1 MLSIYLST
9 PGSPEYILRVA
20 HSSSVTSVSPYTH
33 RRSLTIYF
41 RAVIELVW
49 RCTWRPRSSE
59 LTDALGGRDRSRF
72 ETHWE
77 AEVE

>member
-1 MLSIYLST
+1 MRCCLST
-9 PGSPEYILRVA
+9 PGSPKCILRVA
-20 HSSSVTSVSPYTH
+20 HSTSVTPVSPYTH

-41 RAVIELVW
+41 EAVIKLVW

-59 LTDALGGRDRSRF
+59 LKDALGGRDRSSL
-72 ETHWE
+72 EMHLE